1 MARETKQ
8 WTISLPPPLSRQA
21 ARLARQECRTK
32 SELVREALRGY
43 LAQQSVLRAARKQLA
58 RNIGKLRLRS
68 WADLERVV
76 RGGRGL
82 SGTASTRRKPAPLR
96 RGRRSRRRSGASAAA
111 AGRKASPARRRGA
124 RRA

>member
-8 WTISLPPPLSRQA
+8 WTISLPPQLSRQA

-43 LAQQSVLRAARKQLA
+43 LAQQSVMHAARKQLA

-68 WADLERVV
+68 LADLERVMG
-76 RGGRGL
+76 GGRGWKPVKP
-82 SGTASTRRKPAPLR
+82 RRPQR
-96 RGRRSRRRSGASAAA
+96 RA
-111 AGRKASPARRRGA
+111 ARRRIRTSRRA
-124 RRA
+124 RRQR